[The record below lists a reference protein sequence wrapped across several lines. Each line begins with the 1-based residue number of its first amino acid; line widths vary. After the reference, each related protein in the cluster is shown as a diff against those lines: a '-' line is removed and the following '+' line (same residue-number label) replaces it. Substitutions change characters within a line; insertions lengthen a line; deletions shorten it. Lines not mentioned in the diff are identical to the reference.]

1 MPEARLRLEGTVAI
15 VTGGGSSGPGVGN
28 GKATSILFAR
38 EGGRVLVVDR
48 SEDAATETVQQIQ
61 DDGGEASVF
70 VADVTNG
77 DDCAAMV
84 RAATERYGG
93 LHILVNNVG
102 IGGRAVS
109 VLDAEEPD
117 WDRVMAV
124 NVKGMMLA
132 SKHAIP
138 AMIDSGRGAIVNI
151 SSVAAL
157 RANERAAYAASK
169 GAVISLTMVMA
180 GQHARQGIRVN
191 CVAPGQVWTPMVQ
204 AEARDDD
211 ARAALRERRRTGS
224 LLKTEG
230 TAWDIANAVLFLAS
244 DDARWITGQTIVV
257 DGGMSIGRPPSVE

>member
-1 MPEARLRLEGTVAI
+1 MMPEPRLRLEGKVAI
-15 VTGGGSSGPGVGN
+15 VTGGGSSGPGLGN

-38 EGGRVLVVDR
+38 EGCRVLVVDR
-48 SEDAATETVQQIQ
+48 SEGAAAETVEQIKKE
-61 DDGGEASVF
+61 GGEASIF
-70 VADVTNG
+70 IADVTNT

-84 RAATERYGG
+84 RAATERYGA
-93 LHILVNNVG
+93 LHILINNVG

-109 VLDAEEPD
+109 VLDAEEAD

-132 SKHAIP
+132 AKQAIP
-138 AMIDSGRGAIVNI
+138 AMVSGGAIVNI

-157 RANERAAYAASK
+157 RANERAAYSASK

-204 AEARDDD
+204 AEARDDEV
-211 ARAALRERRRTGS
+211 RAALRERRRKGS

-257 DGGMSIGRPPSVE
+257 DGGMSIGRPPAVE

>member
-1 MPEARLRLEGTVAI
+1 MVRLDGKVAV
-15 VTGGGSSGPGVGN
+15 VTGGGSSGPGLGN
-28 GKATSILFAR
+28 GKATCIRFAQ
-38 EGGRVLVVDR
+38 EGARVLVVDR
-48 SEDAATETVQQIQ
+48 HGEAATETVEAIRSE
-61 DDGGEASVF
+61 GGDASSF
-70 VADVTNG
+70 VADVTRAG
-77 DDCAAMV
+77 DCEKLV
-84 RAATERYGG
+84 RAALDRYGG

-102 IGGRAVS
+102 IGGRSGS
-109 VLDAEEPD
+109 VVDADEPD

-124 NVKGMMLA
+124 NVKGMMLSA
-132 SKHAIP
+132 KHAIP
-138 AMIDSGRGAIVNI
+138 PMATGGGGAIVNI

-211 ARAALRERRRTGS
+211 SRATLRERRRRSS

-244 DDARWITGQTIVV
+244 DEARWITGQTLVV
-257 DGGMSIGRPPSVE
+257 DGGMSIGRPPAVE